1 MVTTERPAISFTAV
15 MQARV
20 ASPSIWTVQA
30 PHNATPQP
38 YFVPMSPSSSRRY
51 QSSGIDGSPS
61 NDRSWPLTRN
71 LTMGHPP
78 RVKLIV
84 VILSPKRWPS
94 NIVNR
99 SGHRAES
106 PRLPT
111 PSERDAYAGVDGQWR
126 AQHLGAMIGQ
136 RDRQPCIRDIVRVKK
151 CSKECISL

>member
-1 MVTTERPAISFTAV
+1 MVITERPPTSFTAV
-15 MQARV
+15 MQARA
-20 ASPSIWTVQA
+20 ASPSTWTVQA
-30 PHNATPQP
+30 PHSATPQP
-38 YFVPMSPSSSRRY
+38 YFVPMSPSSSRKY
-51 QSSGIDGSPS
+51 QSSGVDGSPS
-61 NDRSWPLTRN
+61 NDCSWPLTRN
-71 LTMGHPP
+71 LTMGVSSPHE
-78 RVKLIV
+78 LIA

-151 CSKECISL
+151 CS